1 VNTIKDLLR
10 AGEVPEA
17 VEVMKEVIAREAER
31 GNVPKHRGDRR
42 TFRLGL
48 PHRPKHFVEVFGQ
61 LRLRD
66 GKALQDMH
74 DEDRVA
80 CPACGGETSFAMVR
94 MVGHCALCSKADR
107 AERGDPS

>member
-17 VEVMKEVIAREAER
+17 VAVMQAVIAREEQR
-31 GNVPKHRGDRR
+31 GNMPRHRGDRR
-42 TFRLGL
+42 TFQLGL
-48 PHRPKHFVEVFGQ
+48 PRRPKHFVEVFGQ

-74 DEDRVA
+74 DEDRVV
-80 CPACGGETSFAMVR
+80 CPGCGGETSFAMVR
-94 MVGHCALCSKADR
+94 LFGHCALCSKAER
-107 AERGDPS
+107 AERGDQS